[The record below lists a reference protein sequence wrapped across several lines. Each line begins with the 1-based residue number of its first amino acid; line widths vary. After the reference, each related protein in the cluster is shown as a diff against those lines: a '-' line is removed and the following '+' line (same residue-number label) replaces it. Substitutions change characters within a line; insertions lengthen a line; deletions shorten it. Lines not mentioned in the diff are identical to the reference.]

1 LFKENIMKFTT
12 KLLAA
17 SIAASVSALAATG
30 AFANEID
37 GVAPDAWLKQTAI
50 SQPQAPA
57 PTAAAAKA
65 EVRTSGQS
73 NQAVTP

>member
-17 SIAASVSALAATG
+17 SIALTAATG
-30 AFANEID
+30 AFANEFD
-37 GVAPDAWLKQTAI
+37 GVAPDSWLKQTAI
-50 SQPQAPA
+50 SQQPAPA
-57 PTAAAAKA
+57 PVAAAAKA
-65 EVRTSGQS
+65 EVRTSEQS

>member
-1 LFKENIMKFTT
+1 MKFTT

-17 SIAASVSALAATG
+17 SIAASVSTLAATG

-37 GVAPDAWLKQTAI
+37 GIAPDSWLKQTAI
-50 SQPQAPA
+50 SQQPAPA
-57 PTAAAAKA
+57 PVAAAAKA
-65 EVRTSGQS
+65 EVRTSEQS

>member
-1 LFKENIMKFTT
+1 MKFAS

-17 SIAASVSALAATG
+17 SLLTVAATG
-30 AFANEID
+30 AFANEYD

-50 SQPQAPA
+50 AQPQAPA
-57 PTAAAAKA
+57 PVATSAAATVK
-65 EVRTSGQS
+65 TSEQS